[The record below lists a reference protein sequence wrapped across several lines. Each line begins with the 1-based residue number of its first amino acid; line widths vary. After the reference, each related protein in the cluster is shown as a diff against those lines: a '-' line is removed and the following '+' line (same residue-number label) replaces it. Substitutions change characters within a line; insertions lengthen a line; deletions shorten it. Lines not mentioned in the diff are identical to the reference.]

1 MALTITADTR
11 FVADY
16 LEQIGKRIDDMTPLM
31 DAIGMLMETQ
41 ISNRFETMADPGGA
55 KWASWAE
62 STKANYPA
70 DAHGRLLDRYGDML
84 RSLTHTADAHSA
96 TIGFGQPHAAYH
108 EFGTKHM
115 ERRGLLFDD
124 PDTGELGSEDREAI
138 LDLVSAYLKS

>member
-31 DAIGMLMETQ
+31 DAIGGLMETQ
-41 ISNRFETMADPGGA
+41 ISNRFETMTDPGGA
-55 KWASWAE
+55 KWAPWAE
-62 STKANYPA
+62 STKANYPD

-84 RSLTHTADAHSA
+84 RSLTHTADSKSA

-115 ERRGLLFDD
+115 ERRGLLVDD
-124 PDTGELGSEDREAI
+124 PDTGELGNEDREAV
-138 LDLVSAYLKS
+138 LDLISAYLKS